1 MPSSQTLPTRPKLF
15 VDASTASRRIPE
27 ILTAG
32 LGEAAA
38 VTTTC
43 EGIAD
48 ASRSFDLAVFVL
60 DGTQDAAMLLRLG
73 VFLGALGRERVVL
86 IGPGLNACDLP
97 SELRDV
103 TLASYSP
110 YGGGND
116 LEALD
121 AVCTSIKE
129 HIQRLT
135 TPAGHASAAQA
146 ERAATQV
153 ARRLRRSL
161 GTARSVRS
169 GQKLRIADISITGAL
184 LETFGEIPEHQLLD
198 LDLELESG
206 RSVRVTAKVVR
217 IQYPQWGRVGGVGV
231 AFTAFTGDSQA
242 ILEHYLDGAPTPSTA
257 PASEP
262 SA

>member
-1 MPSSQTLPTRPKLF
+1 MPHTLPTRPKLF
-15 VDASTASRRIPE
+15 VDASTATHRIPE
-27 ILTAG
+27 ILAAG
-32 LGEAAA
+32 LGGAAD

-73 VFLGALGRERVVL
+73 IFLGALGRERVVL
-86 IGPGLNACDLP
+86 IGPGLNAGDLP

-116 LEALD
+116 LEALG
-121 AVCTSIKE
+121 AVCVTIKE

-135 TPAGHASAAQA
+135 TPAGRPTPPTPEQFES
-146 ERAATQV
+146 QV

-231 AFTAFTGDSQA
+231 AFTHFADDAQA
-242 ILEHYLDGAPTPSTA
+242 VLAEYLEPV
-257 PASEP
+257 AS
-262 SA
+262 

>member
-1 MPSSQTLPTRPKLF
+1 MPQTLPTRPKLF
-15 VDASTASRRIPE
+15 VDASTASHHVPE
-27 ILTAG
+27 ILAKG
-32 LGEAAA
+32 LGEAAD
-38 VTTTC
+38 VTTAC

-60 DGTQDAAMLLRLG
+60 DGRQDAAMLLRLG

-86 IGPGLNACDLP
+86 IGPALNASDLP

-110 YGGGND
+110 YGDGND

-121 AVCTSIKE
+121 AVCTTIRE

-135 TPAGHASAAQA
+135 TPAGHATPANPEPS
-146 ERAATQV
+146 ESQV

-161 GTARSVRS
+161 GTARSLRS
-169 GQKLRIADISITGAL
+169 GQKLRIADISLTGAL

-231 AFTAFTGDSQA
+231 AFTHFADDSQA
-242 ILEHYLDGAPTPSTA
+242 VLAEYLEPVPS
-257 PASEP
+257 
-262 SA
+262 